1 VDGLLFALT
10 LIAAVGC
17 GLNGGVL
24 FAFSTFVMPGLAR
37 VERPEEGM
45 RAMQSINVTAVTP
58 PFMSALFGTAAI
70 CAVLAVWG
78 IVDLDEDYGP
88 YLLIGGLLY
97 LAGVIGVTMGYHV
110 PRNNALAE
118 ADSESAEGRE
128 LWIRYLAEWTR
139 MNHVRVVAGLGAAVL
154 FAVALAGG

>member
-10 LIAAVGC
+10 LLAAVGC

-37 VERPEEGM
+37 LQHPEGI
-45 RAMQSINVTAVTP
+45 RAMQSINVLAVTP
-58 PFMSALFGTAAI
+58 PFMTALFGTAAL

-78 IVDLDEDYGP
+78 IVDLGEDYGP
-88 YLLIGGLLY
+88 YLLVGGALY
-97 LAGVIGVTMGYHV
+97 LAGVIGLTMGYHV

-118 ADSESAEGRE
+118 ADPDTAEGSE
-128 LWIRYLAEWTR
+128 LWVRYLAEWTR
-139 MNHVRVVAGLGAAVL
+139 LNHVRTLAGIAASAL
-154 FAVALAGG
+154 FAIALTGG